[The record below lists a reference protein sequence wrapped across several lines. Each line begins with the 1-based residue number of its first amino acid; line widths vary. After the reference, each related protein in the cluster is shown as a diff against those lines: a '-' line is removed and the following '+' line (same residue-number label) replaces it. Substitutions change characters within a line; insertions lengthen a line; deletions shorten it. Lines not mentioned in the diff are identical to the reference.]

1 MRKKFVFIIL
11 YVKKITILKFI
22 VERKRK
28 MNKVSKIYSSIAM
41 VTSILMFLFGMY
53 FSTKG
58 IVVVTYESWRAMGV
72 SLLAF
77 LCAMVSMMKLPLKIK
92 KGILVFE
99 LLLIA
104 VLFVPMM
111 IKGTI
116 LTFQLAPFYV
126 IADLTIVYTV
136 VGVMILWMNNRSKQK
151 DNQFKLDSIFINF
164 QILMI
169 INVFFDIFSFGVE
182 VMDYASALQIG
193 QVLRSVFLGTM
204 NLQMLW
210 IAFGILI
217 LIGSLLKMVYDSFM
231 LKRESIMSVSK

>member
-1 MRKKFVFIIL
+1 
-11 YVKKITILKFI
+11 
-22 VERKRK
+22 

-217 LIGSLLKMVYDSFM
+217 LIGSLLKIFYDIFM

>member
-1 MRKKFVFIIL
+1 
-11 YVKKITILKFI
+11 
-22 VERKRK
+22 
-28 MNKVSKIYSSIAM
+28 MNKVSKVYMSVAM
-41 VTSILMFLFGMY
+41 VTSVAVCLFGMY

-58 IVVVTYESWRAMGV
+58 IVVVSYESWRAMGV
-72 SLLAF
+72 SALAF

-104 VLFVPMM
+104 VLFGPMM

-136 VGVMILWMNNRSKQK
+136 VGVMLLWMNVRSKQQ
-151 DNQFKLDSIFINF
+151 NNEFKLDSIFINF

-169 INVFFDIFSFGVE
+169 LNVFFDIFSFGVE
-182 VMDYASALQIG
+182 VMDYASELQIG
-193 QVLRSVFLGTM
+193 QMFRSVFLGTM
-204 NLQMLW
+204 NIQMLW
-210 IAFGILI
+210 IAFGILL
-217 LIGSLLKMVYDSFM
+217 LIGSLLKMVYDIFM
-231 LKRESIMSVSK
+231 LKRDSIISISK

>member
-1 MRKKFVFIIL
+1 
-11 YVKKITILKFI
+11 
-22 VERKRK
+22 

-53 FSTKG
+53 FSTKE
-58 IVVVTYESWRAMGV
+58 IVEVTSVSWRAMGV
-72 SLLAF
+72 SALAF

-104 VLFVPMM
+104 VLFGPMM

-136 VGVMILWMNNRSKQK
+136 VGVMILWMNVRSKQQ
-151 DNQFKLDSIFINF
+151 NNEFKLDSIFINF

-217 LIGSLLKMVYDSFM
+217 LIGSLLKMVYDIFM
-231 LKRESIMSVSK
+231 LKRESIMSISK

>member
-1 MRKKFVFIIL
+1 
-11 YVKKITILKFI
+11 
-22 VERKRK
+22 

-151 DNQFKLDSIFINF
+151 DNEFKLDSIFINF